1 MILQLLILGL
11 VFAAGYASQR
21 GRTCA
26 VSAAFEIAKRGRA
39 RRFAGYLFAA
49 ACSLLV
55 LSVVSLFDPGVFAG
69 FKAQA
74 PSGWTYVG
82 GVVFAV
88 GAWINGRCSLGTIAR
103 LGSGDLVRL
112 GTLVGIFGGTMLGI
126 FFAPRDIAIGHAAFF
141 FQLAPTLRIGGAIL
155 AMGALAML
163 VRRIVPHDFNPSQ
176 WSIPK
181 AMLIIGLANGVLV
194 WLARDW
200 SYTSLFRH
208 VARGE
213 AGTGFGLL
221 CFATLIAGTVTAG
234 IVSQQLVWRLGVP
247 REWLLAVLGGL
258 FMGIGVVLVPGGNDT
273 MLLVGLPLLL
283 PQLIAG
289 YTVVYATL
297 IAIAW
302 ITPDR
307 PVAG

>member
-1 MILQLLILGL
+1 MFLQILVLVL
-11 VFAAGYASQR
+11 VFTAGYASQR

-26 VSAAFEIAKRGRA
+26 VSAAFEIAKRRRA

-49 ACSLLV
+49 ACSLAV
-55 LSVVSLFDPGVFAG
+55 LSFVSLFDPDVFAG
-69 FKAQA
+69 FKAQGL
-74 PSGWTYVG
+74 SGWTLLG
-82 GVVFAV
+82 GIVFAI

-112 GTLVGIFGGTMLGI
+112 GTLGGIFGGTTLGI
-126 FFAPRDIAIGHAAFF
+126 FFASRETVAGQAAIFS
-141 FQLAPTLRIGGAIL
+141 QVAPTSRIGVAIL
-155 AMGALAML
+155 AMAALAIL
-163 VRRIVPHDFNPSQ
+163 VRRIVPRDFNPSQ

-181 AMLIIGLANGVLV
+181 SMLVIGLANGLLV

-208 VARGE
+208 MARGD
-213 AGTGFGLL
+213 AVTGFGLL
-221 CFATLIAGTVTAG
+221 CFATLVAGAMTAG
-234 IVSQQLVWRLGVP
+234 VVSQQLVWRLGLP
-247 REWLLAVLGGL
+247 REWLLAVVGGL
-258 FMGIGVVLVPGGNDT
+258 LMGIGVVLVPGGNDT

-289 YTVVYATL
+289 YAVVYATL
-297 IAIAW
+297 VAIAW

-307 PVAG
+307 PAAK

>member
-1 MILQLLILGL
+1 MFTKLIILGL

-26 VSAAFEIAKRGRA
+26 VSAAFEIAKRRRA
-39 RRFAGYLFAA
+39 RRFLGYLFAA
-49 ACSLLV
+49 ACSLVV
-55 LSVVSLFDPGVFAG
+55 LSLVSLFDQGVFAG
-69 FKAQA
+69 FTAQGL
-74 PSGWTYVG
+74 SGSTLLG

-112 GTLVGIFGGTMLGI
+112 GTLAGIFCGTILGVFASPHPISTGDSAI
-126 FFAPRDIAIGHAAFF
+126 FAA
-141 FQLAPTLRIGGAIL
+141 LAPPMRIGGATAVMLML
-155 AMGALAML
+155 ALL
-163 VRRIVPHDFNPSQ
+163 VWRLVPRDFNPSQ
-176 WSIPK
+176 WSVFK
-181 AMLIIGLANGVLV
+181 AMLIIGLVNGLLV

-213 AGTGFGLL
+213 SGAGFGLL
-221 CFATLIAGTVTAG
+221 CFAILVAGAVTAG
-234 IVSQQLVWRLGVP
+234 IVSRQLVWRIGLP
-247 REWLLAVLGGL
+247 REWLLALAGGL
-258 FMGIGVVLVPGGNDT
+258 LMGVGVVLVPGGNDT

-289 YTVVYATL
+289 YAVVYATL
-297 IAIAW
+297 ILIAW
-302 ITPDR
+302 LTPDR
-307 PVAG
+307 PVAA